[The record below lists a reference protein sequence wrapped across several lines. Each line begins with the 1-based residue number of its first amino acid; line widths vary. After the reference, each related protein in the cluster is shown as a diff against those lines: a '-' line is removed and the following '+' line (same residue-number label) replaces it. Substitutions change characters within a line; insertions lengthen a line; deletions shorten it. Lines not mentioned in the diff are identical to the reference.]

1 MSFSIE
7 DRAVHNIKMK
17 RLQKSQQKNPLFQQ
31 KQKNVDKKPDV
42 KPNAKA
48 LKKLDK
54 SLGKNIDHKENL
66 AEFAGTTAEVGS
78 KYKTRP
84 QWKLRE
90 DNASHSKTV
99 KAQKKMLRKQKMQK
113 EIRHEKRQIDRTKM
127 KKRNPKDIDSS
138 LVNKYLKILHSKD
151 ESQTKL
157 KKSKWY
163 VD

>member
-1 MSFSIE
+1 
-7 DRAVHNIKMK
+7 MK
-17 RLQKSQQKNPLFQQ
+17 RLLKSQQKNPLFQK

-42 KPNAKA
+42 KPSAKA

-54 SLGKNIDHKENL
+54 SLAGNEHKENL
-66 AEFAGTTAEVGS
+66 AEFAGTTAEAGS

-113 EIRHEKRQIDRTKM
+113 EIRREKRQIDRTKM
-127 KKRNPKDIDSS
+127 KKRNPNDIDSS

-151 ESQTKL
+151 ESQTAP

-163 VD
+163 ID